1 MEQPENL
8 RDFILIARATQRAG
22 DFRDRIR
29 GAVRLAAASLP
40 DIAWRAD
47 FDFGP
52 GEHVEIFGAPDS
64 SAAHRVSELMSA
76 VPGVRAEVAPLRS
89 RW

>member
-1 MEQPENL
+1 MGQLGNM

-22 DFRDRIR
+22 DFHERIR

-40 DIAWRAD
+40 ELAWRAD
-47 FDFGP
+47 FDVGP

-64 SAAHRVSELMSA
+64 EYARKVCELVTA
-76 VPGVRAEVAPLRS
+76 IPGVRVEVAPLAKG
-89 RW
+89 W